1 MQFIENMA
9 VQTLLLNQDRCTKN
23 YNMYYDKTGTQEW
36 QMLPWDLEESLGI
49 SSGLGGQP
57 APDYCIL
64 ECQQWNSPL
73 YCDWNHTQA
82 SAYSINQPSI
92 NLCLSDSCCC
102 LEHSPGG
109 FNKQHLQ
116 QS

>member
-1 MQFIENMA
+1 MQVIENMA

-64 ECQQWNSPL
+64 ECQQWNNPL
-73 YCDWNHTQA
+73 YCDWNHTQVIQ
-82 SAYSINQPSI
+82 YSISQSNIIPSLGLI
-92 NLCLSDSCCC
+92 RGVN
-102 LEHSPGG
+102 G
-109 FNKQHLQ
+109 Q
-116 QS
+116 

>member
-1 MQFIENMA
+1 MVLWLQVIENMA

-23 YNMYYDKTGTQEW
+23 YNMYYDKTGTKEW

-49 SSGLGGQP
+49 SSGLGGKP

-73 YCDWNHTQA
+73 YCDWNHTQVCGTA
-82 SAYSINQPSI
+82 LMWN
-92 NLCLSDSCCC
+92 
-102 LEHSPGG
+102 SPL
-109 FNKQHLQ
+109 HCA
-116 QS
+116 